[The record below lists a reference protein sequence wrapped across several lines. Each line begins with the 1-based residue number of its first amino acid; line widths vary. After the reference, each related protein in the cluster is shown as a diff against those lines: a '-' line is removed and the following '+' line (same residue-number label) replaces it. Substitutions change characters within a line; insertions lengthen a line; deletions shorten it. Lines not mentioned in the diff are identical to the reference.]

1 MTGKAPTPAG
11 GLDELDLAGVEVV
24 CPTHDLQH
32 AASAATGPAA
42 ATATPDRTSRRRVT
56 PDVISSSLLGA
67 DETDPMRAGAAQRP
81 GALKGRPGALPDY
94 AGVSLARLVRSRP
107 SRWVSPDRSDRRNR
121 RQPCTGR
128 PGCSCRCCR
137 W

>member
-1 MTGKAPTPAG
+1 MSCSSAASGDEGRLWARRCSRWPLGVVAAV
-11 GLDELDLAGVEVV
+11 LD
-24 CPTHDLQH
+24 PPPPH

-107 SRWVSPDRSDRRNR
+107 SRW
-121 RQPCTGR
+121 
-128 PGCSCRCCR
+128 
-137 W
+137 